1 MPVLARKDTDATL
14 IDSPFTPTS
23 PGPAHC
29 FGGFFGKFLKVW
41 KKRAP
46 SNDEKSKPVGVS
58 RPIDKPKPRP
68 QSLNLQ
74 FKPRRNDT
82 EVTIVGV
89 DGESEVGMKSVEKT
103 KGRRGALV
111 EIEEDNQR
119 YVSSPISETANSS
132 PSAKSS
138 ILHNPSSL
146 VSDLSSPTLTASP
159 DTPSPQL
166 PRALHFHCPS
176 PPGKRDEGIEREKK
190 ETVRSVTILAAKT
203 LVNVAEASNI
213 PYLKGVAGLIA
224 LIIEYTDVSSICKIL
239 STLSSLSVLLNTFLM
254 GDPFPSEHS

>member
-14 IDSPFTPTS
+14 IDSPSTPTS
-23 PGPAHC
+23 PGPALC
-29 FGGFFGKFLKVW
+29 FGGFFGKFLKVR

-58 RPIDKPKPRP
+58 SPIDKPKPRP
-68 QSLNLQ
+68 QSLLLQ
-74 FKPRRNDT
+74 FRPRRYDT
-82 EVTIVGV
+82 EVTIVEV
-89 DGESEVGMKSVEKT
+89 DGESDVGMKSVENT

-111 EIEEDNQR
+111 EIEEDNR
-119 YVSSPISETANSS
+119 RHVSRPISETANSY

-146 VSDLSSPTLTASP
+146 VSDLSSPTPTASSE
-159 DTPSPQL
+159 TASPQL

-176 PPGKRDEGIEREKK
+176 PPEKRDEGIEREKK

-224 LIIEYTDVSSICKIL
+224 LIIEYTDVSSICII
-239 STLSSLSVLLNTFLM
+239 S
-254 GDPFPSEHS
+254 